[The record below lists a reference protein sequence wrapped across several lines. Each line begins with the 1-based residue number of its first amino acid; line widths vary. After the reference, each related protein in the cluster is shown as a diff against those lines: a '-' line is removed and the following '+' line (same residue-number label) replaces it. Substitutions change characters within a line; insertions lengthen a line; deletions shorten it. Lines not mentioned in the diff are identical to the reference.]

1 MADDMKAAVGALL
14 KGIDRYNPKN
24 LVMFEQYV
32 DRQCAENMYDL
43 EANLA
48 VLKLYQFNPSEYNP
62 AITQRI
68 LLKAITNLPHTDIIL
83 CKCLLAPENMEEPE
97 VQDILRLSTL
107 LELCQFQAFWEIIV
121 EQPSII
127 AGMTGFE
134 DSIRRYACHV
144 LNITYQRIS
153 KELVRSTL
161 NVTGEDARRPSLCL
175 SARVAYT
182 QETYAHWIYA
192 QETYAHETYAH
203 ETYAHEAYAQEAYVY
218 WTYAHE
224 KYSQEAYAHYTHA

>member
-1 MADDMKAAVGALL
+1 MFQ
-14 KGIDRYNPKN
+14 RYNPKN

-161 NVTGEDARRPSLCL
+161 NVTASELNSWISKYGWTDEGSTVFIRTQDESVKTKNIREKVDFET
-175 SARVAYT
+175 VAGLM
-182 QETYAHWIYA
+182 AA
-192 QETYAHETYAH
+192 S
-203 ETYAHEAYAQEAYVY
+203 
-218 WTYAHE
+218 
-224 KYSQEAYAHYTHA
+224 K

>member
-24 LVMFEQYV
+24 LEMFEQYV
-32 DRQCAENMYDL
+32 DRQCTDNTYDL

-48 VLKLYQFNPSEYNP
+48 LLKLYQFNPGEYN
-62 AITQRI
+62 AAVTQKI

-107 LELCQFQAFWEIIV
+107 LELCQFETFWQELVVHPNTAEGI
-121 EQPSII
+121 
-127 AGMTGFE
+127 TGFE

-153 KELVRSTL
+153 KQLVRSAL
-161 NVTGEDARRPSLCL
+161 NVTAAELGGWVSKYGWTDEGDNIFIRTQDESVKTKNIREKIDFET
-175 SARVAYT
+175 VAGLM
-182 QETYAHWIYA
+182 AA
-192 QETYAHETYAH
+192 S
-203 ETYAHEAYAQEAYVY
+203 
-218 WTYAHE
+218 
-224 KYSQEAYAHYTHA
+224 K